1 MKLPTD
7 ENAMI
12 LASSWDRAI
21 PHTKQLPYAKLLSA
35 LVQKMLP
42 FVLLAL
48 LLANLAAAKRLAG
61 EGYHFL
67 VLQHDGQVFAGGFGF
82 HGQLGLNTTTTAVP
96 LPQPM
101 LSVTNATDVSTGT
114 HHSCI
119 LDQGK
124 RIKCTGYNYDYQLGD
139 GTTTN
144 RRMLAPV
151 LGLTS
156 GIEEV
161 YCGHHGSCTRMASG
175 KAQCW
180 GLFAGLTKAS
190 PITITISGGIQS
202 ISVGDIHACFV
213 AVGGKL
219 YCMGNNAYGQL
230 GTGNI
235 ASQTAPTPVV
245 GLAAK
250 NIVSVACGYR
260 HTCAVNA
267 NGAMFCWGKDFY
279 GQLGDSSVTSNSFVP
294 VQVLGIT
301 HGAASARTGLH
312 NSFALMQNG
321 TVVAFGADWYGV
333 FGAGSVGNKSVP
345 IVFGQGVSGV
355 VEIRGGY
362 FATCVLLQNDAVWC
376 TGSNYYGQ
384 LGVGNDV
391 DSRTLVEMKLPKT
404 PTKAPTA
411 KPTKP
416 TKRPTKAPTRKP
428 TKAPT
433 ATPTK
438 RPTNAPTQE
447 PTKTPTNAP
456 TNAPT
461 TRPTKTPTKAPTK
474 RPTKAPT
481 ARPTKKATLAPTKRP
496 SKTPTA
502 KPTKKATLAPTKKAT
517 LAPTKKATL
526 APTS

>member
-1 MKLPTD
+1 MF
-7 ENAMI
+7 
-12 LASSWDRAI
+12 
-21 PHTKQLPYAKLLSA
+21 
-35 LVQKMLP
+35 P
-42 FVLLAL
+42 FALLAL
-48 LLANLAAAKRLAG
+48 LLANLSVAKRLAG

-67 VLQHDGQVFAGGFGF
+67 VLQHDGQVFAAGFGS
-82 HGQLGLNTTTTAVP
+82 HGQLGLNTTTTAVL
-96 LPQPM
+96 LPKPM
-101 LSVTNATDVSTGT
+101 LRVTNATDVSTGT
-114 HHSCI
+114 HHSCV

-139 GTTTN
+139 GTNTT
-144 RRMLAPV
+144 RYMLVPAR
-151 LGLTS
+151 GLDS
-156 GIEEV
+156 GIADV
-161 YCGHHGSCTRMASG
+161 HCGHHSSCARMANG

-180 GLFAGLTKAS
+180 GRFVNPTKAS
-190 PITITISGGIQS
+190 PTTITISSGIQS
-202 ISVGDIHACFV
+202 ISVGDVHACFV

-219 YCMGNNAYGQL
+219 YCMGANTVGQL
-230 GTGNI
+230 GTGTGNTT
-235 ASQTAPTPVV
+235 SKTKPTPVI

-250 NIVSVACGYR
+250 NIVSVACGYQ

-267 NGAMFCWGKDFY
+267 NGAMFCWGLDAY
-279 GQLGDSSVTSNSFVP
+279 GQLGDSNITSNSPDP

-301 HGAASARTGLH
+301 SGTVSAWAGWH
-312 NSFALMQNG
+312 NSFAIMQNG
-321 TVVAFGADWYGV
+321 TVRAFGVDWYGL
-333 FGAGSVGNKSVP
+333 FGTGNVGTKTEPV
-345 IVFGQGVSGV
+345 VYGQGVSGV
-355 VEIRGGY
+355 VEVRGGY

-517 LAPTKKATL
+517 LAPT
-526 APTS
+526 S